1 MIYRLNSNV
10 LNPAPLRC
18 WENPKGG
25 VAMRHSG
32 VISNIISNMETV
44 KLYKHQQKAVELFPE
59 KRYLS
64 WETGTGKTIGALAIA
79 RYNNFNK
86 ILVVAP
92 KSAHLSWLNDNKY
105 FNLELEIVTYER
117 FRDKINDFSSF
128 DLVIFDEA
136 HKLSYTKTEWTKKA
150 IRLRQSGEIREVLM
164 LSGTPLDMYHKIYAQ
179 IRVLNPFD
187 PKFKDYPSYTS
198 FINAYFILDDYF
210 RPKDLLRP
218 EFKEELKE
226 WFERYAFVVRREDV
240 VELPPLQE
248 YVIKLKPVELEY
260 DLSNYALANFMK
272 EYHASSITKE
282 KIDYVIDFLEENPNT
297 IVFSYFIDFVEVLKS
312 KLKNKAYYITGQ
324 TSEAQ
329 RKQIIEKQ
337 DKPLITTYAMSEGA
351 NLQRGYKNII
361 FVSLPLRY
369 IDLEQAIGRVYRA
382 GQTSKVALFY
392 LVQNGIDKAVL
403 KILKNKRNV
412 VEYLRRGE

>member
-1 MIYRLNSNV
+1 
-10 LNPAPLRC
+10 
-18 WENPKGG
+18 
-25 VAMRHSG
+25 MRTG
-32 VISNIISNMETV
+32 ISNIISNMETV
-44 KLYKHQQKAVELFPE
+44 KLFRHQQKAVELFPE

-64 WETGTGKTIGALAIA
+64 WEVGTGKTIGALAVA
-79 RYNNFNK
+79 KHHGFDRL
-86 ILVVAP
+86 LVVAP
-92 KSAHLSWLNDNKY
+92 KSAHLSWINDNKH
-105 FNLELEIVTYER
+105 FNLDLEVATYEK

-150 IRLRQSGEIREVLM
+150 IRLRQSGDIREVLL

-187 PKFKDYPSYTS
+187 PKFKDYPTYTS
-198 FINAYFILDDYF
+198 FINAYFMLDDYF
-210 RPKDLLRP
+210 RPKGLLRQ
-218 EFKEELKE
+218 EFKHELRE
-226 WFERYAFVVRREDV
+226 WFEEYAFIVKREDV

-248 YVIKLKPVELEY
+248 YIINLKPTNLEY
-260 DLSNYALANFMK
+260 DLSNYALANFIK

-282 KIDYVIDFLEENPNT
+282 KIDYVIDFIEENPNT
-297 IVFSYFIDFVEVLKS
+297 IIFSYFTDFVEAVKN

-324 TSEAQ
+324 TPDAV

-351 NLQRGYKNII
+351 NLQRGYKNLV
-361 FVSLPLRY
+361 FASLPLKY
-369 IDLEQAIGRVYRA
+369 IDLEQAIGRVYRT
-382 GQTSKVALFY
+382 GQSSKVALFY
-392 LVQNGIDKAVL
+392 LNQNGIDKTVL

-412 VEYLRRGE
+412 VEYLRKGD